1 MQENISAKFNKRIEK
16 LPKDIY
22 TLINEI
28 DVLKSKWVSGA
39 KLTEQYLGKL
49 KKSVLVTSTGAST
62 RIEGSELSD
71 EDVERLIR
79 GLSMQKFKNRDKQE
93 VQGYYEIL
101 TNVFDSYT
109 SISFSESTI
118 KFFHRELLKYTE
130 KDSGHRGN
138 YKSAENKVAM
148 IGSTGEVTQ
157 VLFDTT
163 EAWLTP
169 KEMQELVEWTQNAFL
184 EKKIHPLVIVGNF
197 IVEFLLIHPFT
208 DGNGRLS
215 RILANLLLLQHGY
228 EYMPYVSQEK
238 LIEDNKPEYYVALR
252 QSQKTF
258 RGNKENLVPWLSFFL
273 KIILEQSKRAIK
285 LLSKEEVSK
294 LLSPQQQLVFECIS
308 KSKEE
313 IAPLQ
318 IAKETKIPRP
328 TINQALDRLIRLNWI
343 ERIGLGRTTRYKVK

>member
-1 MQENISAKFNKRIEK
+1 MNAKFNKRIEK
-16 LPKDIY
+16 LPKDIH

-28 DVLKSKWVSGA
+28 DVIKSKWVSGA
-39 KLTEQYLGKL
+39 KLTEQHLGKL

-130 KDSGHRGN
+130 KDSSHRGN
-138 YKSAENKVAM
+138 YKSVENKVAM

-157 VLFDTT
+157 VLFGTT

-184 EKKIHPLVIVGNF
+184 EKKIHPLIIVGNF

-258 RGNKENLVPWLSFFL
+258 RTSKENLIPWISFFL

-294 LLSPQQQLVFECIS
+294 LLSPQQQLVWECIS

-313 IAPLQ
+313 ITPLQ
-318 IAKETKIPRP
+318 ITKETKIPRP
-328 TINQALDRLIRLNWI
+328 TINQALERLVRLNWI
-343 ERIGLGRTTRYKVK
+343 ERVGLGRTTRYRVK